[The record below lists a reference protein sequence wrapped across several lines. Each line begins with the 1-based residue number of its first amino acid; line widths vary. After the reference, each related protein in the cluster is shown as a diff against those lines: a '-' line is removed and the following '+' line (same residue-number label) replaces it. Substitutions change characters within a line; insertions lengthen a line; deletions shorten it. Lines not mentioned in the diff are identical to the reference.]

1 MIDACRE
8 RGFTLI
14 ELLVTLVIVSIILS
28 IAVVSLNLVS
38 DDREIRT
45 EVRRLMSLLEVAQ
58 DDAVLQGRDFGIEFL
73 LGGYRFV
80 EYDAYSGQW
89 RDILGA
95 DVLRTREI
103 PNEMEISLYLED
115 KRVLLDKNALDLGEE
130 EQSNPA
136 TEFKNYAPHVLIFSS
151 GDMTPFEL
159 SIRRVTD
166 QLAVA
171 LKGDL
176 LGNIEF
182 IDDENTQR

>member
-1 MIDACRE
+1 MIDAFRG

-45 EVRRLMSLLEVAQ
+45 EARRLMSLLEVAQ

-89 RDILGA
+89 QDILGA
-95 DVLRTREI
+95 DVLRHRQI
-103 PNEMEISLYLED
+103 PEEMEISLYLED
-115 KRVLLDKNALDLGEE
+115 KRVLLDKDALGLGEE
-130 EQSNPA
+130 DQENPT
-136 TEFKNYAPHVLIFSS
+136 TEFKNYAPHLLIFSS

-176 LGNIEF
+176 FGNIEY
-182 IDDENTQR
+182 IDDEDTQR

>member
-14 ELLVTLVIVSIILS
+14 EILVTLVIVSIILS
-28 IAVVSLNLVS
+28 IAVMSLNLVS

-80 EYDAYSGQW
+80 EYDAYTGQW
-89 RDILGA
+89 HDIFAA
-95 DVLRTREI
+95 DVLRPRKI
-103 PNEMEISLYLED
+103 PDEMEISLYLED
-115 KRVLLDKNALDLGEE
+115 KRVLLDKNALGLGEE
-130 EQSNPA
+130 DQANSTAEI
-136 TEFKNYAPHVLIFSS
+136 KNYAPHLLIFSS
-151 GDMTPFEL
+151 GDMTPFEV
-159 SIRRVTD
+159 SIRRETD

-176 LGNIEF
+176 FGNIEF
-182 IDDENTQR
+182 IDDEDMQR